1 MKSAIAECAL
11 VLMVVAVWAEPALAR
26 SYLHCLTKE
35 VVIVSAASGT
45 TSSSTEENLGFWID
59 EAAKI
64 FTLADGTPFVVR
76 RFDERWISADR
87 GDVSYELDRQ
97 DGNLAYAGS
106 TTKGDT
112 ATIIIGSGRCT
123 ISAGPAG

>member
-1 MKSAIAECAL
+1 
-11 VLMVVAVWAEPALAR
+11 MVVAVWAKPTFAR

-35 VVIVSAASGT
+35 VVIVNAASGT
-45 TSSSTEENLGFWID
+45 TSSSTEENVSFWID
-59 EAAKI
+59 DAAKI
-64 FTLADGTPFVVR
+64 FTLADGTPLVVR

-87 GDVSYELDRQ
+87 GDISYELDRQ

-106 TTKGDT
+106 TTKNDT
-112 ATIIIGSGRCT
+112 APIIIGSGRCT